1 MSHLQAT
8 HLAIREKITVLP
20 LFGTLYVRKT
30 FPGILERKLKNAT
43 ERIKNSLEWPAI
55 EPLFGFYPL
64 IYASLSLSVH
74 TYHFFYDTLFGI

>member
-8 HLAIREKITVLP
+8 HLAIRERITVLP

-43 ERIKNSLEWPAI
+43 ERIKNSLEWPTI
-55 EPLFGFYPL
+55 EPLQILPAHL
-64 IYASLSLSVH
+64 CTQACPPYAY
-74 TYHFFYDTLFGI
+74 TAKRKYDS